1 MINRLQFD
9 ALLGEEDWSDRIAF
23 SQQCKVAAEKRF
35 AGSYDF
41 FDAINAI
48 HAQVAERLFKGTLD
62 SATDELVKAFKEAFS
77 KVPGSERKR
86 DSVLKQLHLMGKFFG
101 VLAGGTEV
109 SEQREA
115 MQSTSESLGLIATK
129 LDASLSSG
137 EPGEAKGVST
147 KPESEGAPT
156 TKEPK
161 KKAKV
166 TPKPP
171 AKPKATRS
179 ARGARKKGKGK

>member
-1 MINRLQFD
+1 M
-9 ALLGEEDWSDRIAF
+9 
-23 SQQCKVAAEKRF
+23 
-35 AGSYDF
+35 
-41 FDAINAI
+41 AID
-48 HAQVAERLFKGTLD
+48 AQVAERLLNGTLD

-77 KVPGSERKR
+77 KVPGSERMR
-86 DSVLKQLHLMGKFFG
+86 DSVLKQLHLMGDFFG
-101 VLAGGTEV
+101 VLAGGTEA

-115 MQSTSESLGLIATK
+115 MQSTAESLGLIATK

-137 EPGEAKGVST
+137 EPGEAKGAST

-156 TKEPK
+156 TKGRKE
-161 KKAKV
+161 KAAKA

-179 ARGARKKGKGK
+179 AKGARKKGKGKKS